1 MPRLLLE
8 SDVSDGLKEV
18 AVEDVYVLIDGIG
31 EDEDKTIQF
40 KITDEGLILDL
51 IDSDGEIIGTNS
63 LHINDLEE
71 MLI

>member
-18 AVEDVYVLIDGIG
+18 EVEDVYVLIDGIG

-71 MLI
+71 MLV